1 MITNRTYGVDN
12 DVLAYNARIVA
23 GGNQSLSMQSLRQ
36 LNQFVISIKKMNLW
50 ASMICWP
57 LRANQNAG
65 SGITAY
71 SLSSLGTYN
80 GTLTNGPTW
89 QTDGI
94 RSTGVGNRPPN
105 IVLNNTNLS
114 SYSQRTFFAVIN
126 PLASTTDNVVA
137 ITNNYGLQYGGSGSG
152 MYLGAAAGYN
162 RNQAGVN
169 GNYSDVTGTSLT
181 LSIFSSIALTYNAGP
196 ITFYRNG
203 AANGTNSSGTLTTLT
218 DTNPIRLMA
227 MNGGTLDDRGL
238 NGTFAFFADIRIALS
253 ATQIIDLY
261 SLYKSTLG
269 QDLGLT

>member
-1 MITNRTYGVDN
+1 MRFYQLDN
-12 DVLAYNARIVA
+12 DTKKYIKRLNYNGYKTPTDIYSVD
-23 GGNQSLSMQSLRQ
+23 
-36 LNQFVISIKKMNLW
+36 QFVRGLKDLGLW
-50 ASMICWP
+50 SNTIFWP

-71 SLSSLGTYN
+71 SLSGLGTYN

-89 QTDGI
+89 QANGI
-94 RSTGVGNRPPN
+94 RSTGIGIRPPN

-126 PLASTTDNVVA
+126 PLANTTDNTVA
-137 ITNNYGLQYGGSGSG
+137 MTNSYGLEYAGSQAG
-152 MYLGAAAGYN
+152 MFLGTSAGYS
-162 RNQAGVN
+162 RNQAGQN
-169 GNYSDVTGTSLT
+169 GNYSEITGTTLT

-203 AANGTNSSGTLTTLT
+203 AANGTNSSGTLRTLT

-227 MNGGTLDDRGL
+227 MNGGTANDRGL
-238 NGTFAFFADIRIALS
+238 NGIFAFFADIRIALS
-253 ATQIIDLY
+253 ADQILGLN

-269 QDLGLT
+269 KGLALP